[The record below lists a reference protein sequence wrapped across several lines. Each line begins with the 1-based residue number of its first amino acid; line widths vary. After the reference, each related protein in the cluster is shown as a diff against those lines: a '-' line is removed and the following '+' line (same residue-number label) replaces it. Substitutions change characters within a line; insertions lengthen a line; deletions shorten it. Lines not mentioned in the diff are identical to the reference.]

1 MTLAE
6 FIITNLEPI
15 LEKWDEFAQEI
26 FKEHHLDPKAAR
38 DHAKGLLEAVAVDLH
53 TPQTPKEQFAKSRGH
68 APPNINVSEAELHGA
83 ARFAEGFSVNDEVA
97 EFRAIRACVL
107 QLWNDSDV
115 PKEATWSIEQQRFNE
130 AIDQV
135 LAESIKRFSAS
146 KEHENYLFETLLSS
160 TPDINYIIGLDG
172 RFLYVNRAYA
182 SLHGLSPK
190 ELVGKNLFDLSDP
203 NAAEFQRRVDE
214 VIASGKT
221 YRGDLPCFHL
231 KGKEVIY
238 EYILVPVIKENG
250 TIEALVGGARD
261 MTERKLLENALAAE
275 KSISDMIIESSP
287 GAFFLIDQEFK
298 LVRWNHFMS
307 TETGLSDEQL
317 RGHPL
322 LLTIVEED
330 RAMAAAKF
338 LSAFATGY
346 ASMEVHVLTP
356 RHGIRVFSKTARR
369 IQIDGVPYLAGYC
382 LDVTERTQI
391 ETALLQEK
399 IFSTALVE
407 SVPGAFFVVDAE
419 GNYFRWN
426 DYLKNLTGLSDNEL
440 AHRPSLLSI
449 EEAERPLAANT
460 MRKAFESGYAQA
472 DLHVLTHDHGA
483 RPFFMTSRRFQVAD
497 SNYLVGVGVDTTEW
511 LEKMRLL
518 EQKAWTDPLTQIS
531 NRGHF
536 LELATDEFA
545 RSRRYGHPFSV
556 WMMDIDHFKNVN
568 DTHGHQS
575 GDLALLQVVQ
585 TSQQALRDWDILGRM
600 GGEEFAVLL
609 PETEIA
615 QAQTVAERLRN
626 AVANTSVNIGNAHS
640 VQLTIS
646 IGVAAACKEDT
657 DVAMLLDRADQALYE
672 AKHSGRDRV
681 CLAMN
686 QAS

>member
-1 MTLAE
+1 
-6 FIITNLEPI
+6 
-15 LEKWDEFAQEI
+15 
-26 FKEHHLDPKAAR
+26 
-38 DHAKGLLEAVAVDLH
+38 
-53 TPQTPKEQFAKSRGH
+53 
-68 APPNINVSEAELHGA
+68 
-83 ARFAEGFSVNDEVA
+83 
-97 EFRAIRACVL
+97 
-107 QLWNDSDV
+107 
-115 PKEATWSIEQQRFNE
+115 
-130 AIDQV
+130 
-135 LAESIKRFSAS
+135 
-146 KEHENYLFETLLSS
+146 
-160 TPDINYIIGLDG
+160 
-172 RFLYVNRAYA
+172 
-182 SLHGLSPK
+182 
-190 ELVGKNLFDLSDP
+190 
-203 NAAEFQRRVDE
+203 
-214 VIASGKT
+214 
-221 YRGDLPCFHL
+221 
-231 KGKEVIY
+231 
-238 EYILVPVIKENG
+238 
-250 TIEALVGGARD
+250 
-261 MTERKLLENALAAE
+261 
-275 KSISDMIIESSP
+275 
-287 GAFFLIDQEFK
+287 
-298 LVRWNHFMS
+298 
-307 TETGLSDEQL
+307 
-317 RGHPL
+317 
-322 LLTIVEED
+322 
-330 RAMAAAKF
+330 
-338 LSAFATGY
+338 
-346 ASMEVHVLTP
+346 
-356 RHGIRVFSKTARR
+356 
-369 IQIDGVPYLAGYC
+369 
-382 LDVTERTQI
+382 
-391 ETALLQEK
+391 
-399 IFSTALVE
+399 LVE